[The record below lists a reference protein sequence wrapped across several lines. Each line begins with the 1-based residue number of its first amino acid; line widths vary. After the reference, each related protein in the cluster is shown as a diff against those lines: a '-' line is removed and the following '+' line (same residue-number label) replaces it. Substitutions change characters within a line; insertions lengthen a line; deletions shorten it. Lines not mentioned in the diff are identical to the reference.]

1 MKRKTIKRQ
10 VRIPAD
16 WLKLAI
22 DDIMIDVVASIND
35 TGEEVGVMVKQITF
49 PGWHCFNIKPGHQLQ
64 AYELIEQKCI
74 DEDGN
79 PIPLADRIKEKIK
92 NGWKT
97 K

>member
-10 VRIPAD
+10 VRNPAD
-16 WLKLAI
+16 WLKLEI

-49 PGWHCFNIKPGHQLQ
+49 PGWHCFNIKPGHQLE

-74 DEDGN
+74 DEYVANMDYE
-79 PIPLADRIKEKIK
+79 IDLYDSICHE
-92 NGWKT
+92 
-97 K
+97 